1 MKKAIVY
8 SLFSL
13 LSLSLIVN
21 VNAEN
26 KNHVVQEFGKGSIDW
41 TDKVIKV
48 TGSGAVPSDKPL
60 GQARLLGEKAAISDA
75 YRQIAE
81 IVYGVRVNSTTIVKD
96 FIVESDV
103 IKTKVDGFIKGA
115 KRGEKRITSDGNIEY
130 DLSVSLF
137 GQNALSDVIDL
148 DLQIKKG
155 QKSGMK
161 KFHKDSFYLK
171 NKFAFNFSN
180 GSDYFKISSSPDNKN
195 TNCLECHIPHSITD
209 NMKKKQAQ
217 ENNIQQNTTN
227 SNEKITGV
235 IIDAQGLGLSPAM
248 DPAVLDQE
256 MKRLYIGNWE
266 IDADFVVNNG
276 VIGYFNNL
284 EDAKNDVSR
293 IGNNPIIIKAN
304 SVKDVTD
311 LILESDSANTLL
323 SSDNSNKFLQKYA
336 VDVVM

>member
-1 MKKAIVY
+1 
-8 SLFSL
+8 
-13 LSLSLIVN
+13 
-21 VNAEN
+21 
-26 KNHVVQEFGKGSIDW
+26 
-41 TDKVIKV
+41 
-48 TGSGAVPSDKPL
+48 
-60 GQARLLGEKAAISDA
+60 
-75 YRQIAE
+75 
-81 IVYGVRVNSTTIVKD
+81 
-96 FIVESDV
+96 
-103 IKTKVDGFIKGA
+103 
-115 KRGEKRITSDGNIEY
+115 
-130 DLSVSLF
+130 
-137 GQNALSDVIDL
+137 
-148 DLQIKKG
+148 
-155 QKSGMK
+155 
-161 KFHKDSFYLK
+161 
-171 NKFAFNFSN
+171 
-180 GSDYFKISSSPDNKN
+180 
-195 TNCLECHIPHSITD
+195 
-209 NMKKKQAQ
+209 MKKKQAQ

>member
-1 MKKAIVY
+1 MKKTIVY

-161 KFHKDSFYLK
+161 K
-171 NKFAFNFSN
+171 
-180 GSDYFKISSSPDNKN
+180 IS
-195 TNCLECHIPHSITD
+195 
-209 NMKKKQAQ
+209 
-217 ENNIQQNTTN
+217 
-227 SNEKITGV
+227 
-235 IIDAQGLGLSPAM
+235 
-248 DPAVLDQE
+248 
-256 MKRLYIGNWE
+256 
-266 IDADFVVNNG
+266 
-276 VIGYFNNL
+276 
-284 EDAKNDVSR
+284 
-293 IGNNPIIIKAN
+293 
-304 SVKDVTD
+304 
-311 LILESDSANTLL
+311 
-323 SSDNSNKFLQKYA
+323 
-336 VDVVM
+336 